1 MRGTFTLDTPMDL
14 TDDPADIARDVA
26 LVGRIQVVPS
36 LLKLIC
42 QNTGM
47 RFAAVARVTD
57 GTWTACAVQDDIAFG
72 LVPGGQ
78 LQVETTLCSEA
89 RAARSPVAFDHA
101 STDPVYATHHTPRIY
116 GIESYVSV
124 PIVHPDGTYFGN
136 LCAIDPSPHKVSN
149 AQTLAMFELFA
160 DVIAMQLTAEDQ
172 LNASRSDLTAER
184 ATSEL
189 REQFIAVLGHDL
201 RNPLAA
207 VAGTA
212 ELLRRRTSEP
222 DLVKIGD
229 RLRSTARRM
238 SSLIDD
244 VLDFA
249 RGRMGSGIGTD
260 MCVIEDPDAAL
271 RDVVSEL
278 RQAHPQRVI
287 RDEGIAIGTAVR
299 GDRVRLQQLLSNFLG
314 NAMAHGSADEP
325 VVVSAAIH
333 QDTLQISVQNGGPP
347 LCAED
352 LAKVFQPYW
361 RPLTSKPGGGLGLG
375 LYICQQIVQAHGGT
389 IEVQSSPESG
399 TLFTAKLPV
408 VDTNN

>member
-1 MRGTFTLDTPMDL
+1 MDL

-36 LLKLIC
+36 LLKIIC

-47 RFAAVARVTD
+47 RFAAVARVTE

-72 LVPGGQ
+72 LLPGGQ
-78 LQVETTLCSEA
+78 LQVETTLCREA
-89 RAARSPVAFDHA
+89 RSARAPVAFDHA
-101 STDPVYATHHTPRIY
+101 STDPVYSMHHTPRTY

-124 PIVHPDGTYFGN
+124 PIIHPDGSYFGN
-136 LCAIDPSPHKVSN
+136 LCAIDPSPHNVSN
-149 AQTLAMFELFA
+149 AQTLAMFKLFA
-160 DVIAMQLTAEDQ
+160 EVIALQLTTEDRLQ
-172 LNASRSDLTAER
+172 ASYSDLSAER

-212 ELLRRRTSEP
+212 ELLRRRTAEP

-238 SSLIDD
+238 SGLIDD

-260 MCVIEDPDAAL
+260 MSGIADPDSML

-278 RQAHPQRVI
+278 REAHPERVI

-314 NAMAHGSADEP
+314 NAMAHGAADEP
-325 VVVSAAIH
+325 VVVEARIH
-333 QDTLQISVQNGGPP
+333 QGDLHISVHNGGQP
-347 LCAED
+347 LCPED

-361 RPLTSKPGGGLGLG
+361 RPLSSKPGGGLGLG

-389 IEVQSSPESG
+389 LEVRSSLESG
-399 TLFTAKLPV
+399 TVFTAKLPIV
-408 VDTNN
+408 HTDI

>member
-1 MRGTFTLDTPMDL
+1 MDL

-36 LLKLIC
+36 LLKIIC
-42 QNTGM
+42 QHTGM
-47 RFAAVARVTD
+47 GFAAVARVTD

-72 LVPGGQ
+72 LLPGGQ
-78 LQVETTLCSEA
+78 LEVTTTLCREA
-89 RAARSPVAFDHA
+89 RAARTPVAFDHA
-101 STDPVYATHHTPRIY
+101 SLDPIFATHHTPRIY

-124 PIVHPDGTYFGN
+124 PIVHPDGSYFGN
-136 LCAIDPSPHKVSN
+136 LCAIDPSPHKVSD
-149 AQTLAMFELFA
+149 AQTLAMFNLFA
-160 DVIAMQLTAEDQ
+160 EVIALQLSAEDR
-172 LNASRSDLTAER
+172 LNATFSDLSAER

-222 DLVKIGD
+222 DLVRIGE
-229 RLRSTARRM
+229 RLKSTARRM
-238 SSLIDD
+238 SGLIDD

-249 RGRMGSGIGTD
+249 RGRMGSGIGTEFTD
-260 MCVIEDPDAAL
+260 ISDPDAML
-271 RDVVSEL
+271 RDVVSEV
-278 RQAHPQRVI
+278 REAHPQRLI
-287 RDEGIAIGTAVR
+287 RDEGIAIAHALR
-299 GDRVRLQQLLSNFLG
+299 GDRGRLQQLLSNFLG
-314 NAMAHGSADEP
+314 NAIAHVSADEP
-325 VVVSAAIH
+325 VVVEARIR
-333 QDTLQISVQNGGPP
+333 QGVLNISVQNGGTP

-389 IEVQSSPESG
+389 LEVQSSLEGG
-399 TLFTAKLPV
+399 TLFTAKLPIV
-408 VDTNN
+408 HTRD

>member
-1 MRGTFTLDTPMDL
+1 MDL
-14 TDDPADIARDVA
+14 TDNPADIARDVA

-36 LLKLIC
+36 LLKIIC
-42 QNTGM
+42 QHTGM
-47 RFAAVARVTD
+47 GFAAVARVTD

-72 LVPGGQ
+72 LLPGGQ
-78 LQVETTLCSEA
+78 LEVTTTLCREA
-89 RAARSPVAFDHA
+89 RAARTPVAFDHA
-101 STDPVYATHHTPRIY
+101 SLDPIFATHHTPRIY

-124 PIVHPDGTYFGN
+124 PIVHPDGSYFGN
-136 LCAIDPSPHKVSN
+136 LCAIDPSPHKVSD
-149 AQTLAMFELFA
+149 AQTLAMFNLFA
-160 DVIAMQLTAEDQ
+160 EVIALQLSAEDR
-172 LNASRSDLTAER
+172 LNATFSDLSAER

-222 DLVKIGD
+222 DLVRIGE
-229 RLRSTARRM
+229 RLKSTARRM
-238 SSLIDD
+238 SGLIDD

-249 RGRMGSGIGTD
+249 RGRMGSGIGTEFTD
-260 MCVIEDPDAAL
+260 ISDPDAML
-271 RDVVSEL
+271 RDVVSEV
-278 RQAHPQRVI
+278 REAHPQRLI
-287 RDEGIAIGTAVR
+287 RDDGIAIAHALR
-299 GDRVRLQQLLSNFLG
+299 GDRGRLQQLLSNFLG
-314 NAMAHGSADEP
+314 NAIAHGSADEP
-325 VVVSAAIH
+325 VVVQAHIR
-333 QDTLQISVQNGGPP
+333 QGVLNISVQNGGTP

-389 IEVQSSPESG
+389 LEVQSSLEGG
-399 TLFTAKLPV
+399 TLFTAKLPIV
-408 VDTNN
+408 HTRD

>member
-1 MRGTFTLDTPMDL
+1 MDL

-36 LLKLIC
+36 LLKIIC
-42 QNTGM
+42 QHTGM
-47 RFAAVARVTD
+47 GFAAVARVTD

-72 LVPGGQ
+72 LLPGGQ
-78 LQVETTLCSEA
+78 LEVTTTLCREA
-89 RAARSPVAFDHA
+89 RAARTPVAFDHA
-101 STDPVYATHHTPRIY
+101 SLDPIFATHHTPRIY

-124 PIVHPDGTYFGN
+124 PIVHPDGSYFGN
-136 LCAIDPSPHKVSN
+136 LCAIDPSPHKVSD
-149 AQTLAMFELFA
+149 AQTLAMFNLFA
-160 DVIAMQLTAEDQ
+160 EVIALQLSAEDR
-172 LNASRSDLTAER
+172 LNATFSDLSAER

-222 DLVKIGD
+222 DLVRIGE
-229 RLRSTARRM
+229 RLKSTARRM
-238 SSLIDD
+238 SGLIDD

-249 RGRMGSGIGTD
+249 RGRMGSGIGTEFTD
-260 MCVIEDPDAAL
+260 ISDPDAML
-271 RDVVSEL
+271 RDVVSEV
-278 RQAHPQRVI
+278 REAHPQRLI
-287 RDEGIAIGTAVR
+287 RDEGIAIAHALR
-299 GDRVRLQQLLSNFLG
+299 GDRGRLQQLLSNFLG
-314 NAMAHGSADEP
+314 NAIAHGSADEP
-325 VVVSAAIH
+325 VVVQAHIR
-333 QDTLQISVQNGGPP
+333 QGVLNISVQNGGTP

-389 IEVQSSPESG
+389 LEVQSSLEGG
-399 TLFTAKLPV
+399 TLFTAKLPIV
-408 VDTNN
+408 HTRD